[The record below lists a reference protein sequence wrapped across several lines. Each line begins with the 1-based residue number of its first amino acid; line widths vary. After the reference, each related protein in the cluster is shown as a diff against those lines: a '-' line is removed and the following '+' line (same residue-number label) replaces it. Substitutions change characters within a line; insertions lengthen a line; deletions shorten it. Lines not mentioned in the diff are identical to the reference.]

1 MFEET
6 NQTEEMMLPDELFT
20 EEEPEGIE
28 EVAPEGELSTA
39 ETAGDDTPAPT
50 IADVLRVKYNG
61 EERDLPLDEARVLAQ
76 KGMNYDKILG
86 ERDQLKSIIDR
97 YAEASDMTPEQFIQY
112 LNVQIAKITDNADIE
127 RLRKA
132 YPGASDD
139 ILRELA
145 DRDRKIAETD
155 RKEREAK
162 EAADAEAAAQQPWID
177 FFTRHP
183 EVKPETL
190 TPEFLKSVEDG
201 MSPEEAFL
209 TAKVAELEGNKA
221 ISAQNEKNMMS
232 AVGSAKGDGSPT
244 KRDPF
249 LDGFYGSKY

>member
-20 EEEPEGIE
+20 EEEMSEGIE
-28 EVAPEGELSTA
+28 EVAPEGELNA
-39 ETAGDDTPAPT
+39 EETAGDDTPAPT
-50 IADVLRVKYNG
+50 VADVLRVKYNG

-86 ERDQLKSIIDR
+86 ERDELAGLIDEYANRSNMSRDQFMSYLKKALADQEDET
-97 YAEASDMTPEQFIQY
+97 A
-112 LNVQIAKITDNADIE
+112 IAN
-127 RLRKA
+127 LRKA

-139 ILRELA
+139 VLLELA
-145 DRDRKIAETD
+145 SRDRKIKDA
-155 RKEREAK
+155 EAK
-162 EAADAEAAAQQPWID
+162 DRAAREKADAEAAAQQPWID

-190 TPEFLKSVEDG
+190 TPEFLKSVEEG
-201 MSPEEAFL
+201 MNPEVLYL
-209 TAKVAELEGNKA
+209 TEKIAELEGNKA

-244 KRDPF
+244 KRDLF
-249 LDGFYGSKY
+249 LEGFNGV